1 METGLTHEQVYN
13 WFANYR
19 RRQKAFSLNSQR
31 AQEATSE
38 VSSAKESGPEPL
50 QLSGDRHE
58 SVTVSQW
65 SGEQS
70 RGFLGSVRASRVG
83 IDHGVTV
90 CI

>member
-19 RRQKAFSLNSQR
+19 RRQKTFSLNSQR

-50 QLSGDRHE
+50 QLSGNHHE

-70 RGFLGSVRASRVG
+70 KGFLGS
-83 IDHGVTV
+83 DF
-90 CI
+90 CKC

>member
-50 QLSGDRHE
+50 LLSRDCHE

-70 RGFLGSVRASRVG
+70 RGFLGSVELAGLGLTMV
-83 IDHGVTV
+83 
-90 CI
+90 